1 MNKNHLSLTL
11 ILFFIFLAQQSL
23 FAQFTVDANI
33 RNRFEIRN
41 GYQKVIPNNVV
52 PAAFMHQRTRLL
64 FAYNSENLK
73 VRISP
78 QDVRIWGDESITSS
92 TGVFGDEASL
102 SLYEGYSEIKFGS
115 DHWISVGRQELKY
128 DNQRLLSVRNWN
140 YYGLAYDALVFKMNF
155 EKCKL
160 HVGTSWNSMG
170 ASATDIFYPANRIKS
185 LSYVWYN
192 RKIKENLQVS
202 ILHLS
207 SGLTQTDTTNT
218 LNFRHTTGFYSIYKT
233 DKMQI
238 WGNAYYQY
246 GKNQQNTKV
255 SALLVDAEASYNIKK
270 ICPGIG
276 FSYLSG
282 NSKTDTNQT
291 TDQLFDLFYGARHG
305 FFGHIDYFSNIPSST
320 KQGGLN
326 DLYYFLKL
334 NVGSKISIN
343 NTGHYFML
351 SQLNELTPNN
361 KNLGYENDLTAKI
374 KIAPWGTLDLGYLFI
389 LPTESLKTMHGV
401 NKNGFCQFIHAQL
414 LISPK
419 LF

>member
-1 MNKNHLSLTL
+1 
-11 ILFFIFLAQQSL
+11 
-23 FAQFTVDANI
+23 
-33 RNRFEIRN
+33 
-41 GYQKVIPNNVV
+41 
-52 PAAFMHQRTRLL
+52 
-64 FAYNSENLK
+64 
-73 VRISP
+73 
-78 QDVRIWGDESITSS
+78 
-92 TGVFGDEASL
+92 
-102 SLYEGYSEIKFGS
+102 
-115 DHWISVGRQELKY
+115 
-128 DNQRLLSVRNWN
+128 
-140 YYGLAYDALVFKMNF
+140 
-155 EKCKL
+155 
-160 HVGTSWNSMG
+160 
-170 ASATDIFYPANRIKS
+170 
-185 LSYVWYN
+185 
-192 RKIKENLQVS
+192 
-202 ILHLS
+202 
-207 SGLTQTDTTNT
+207 
-218 LNFRHTTGFYSIYKT
+218 
-233 DKMQI
+233 
-238 WGNAYYQY
+238 
-246 GKNQQNTKV
+246 
-255 SALLVDAEASYNIKK
+255 
-270 ICPGIG
+270 
-276 FSYLSG
+276 SYLSG